1 MKILLSIVL
10 CITIAGCAYKPPV
23 VERHNSLPM
32 LIESL
37 ATAEIE
43 YSYNNNELLLDCKD
57 KECSDVIQKLNKI
70 KRDDAIK
77 QAYISF
83 N

>member
-32 LIESL
+32 LIEAL

-43 YSYNNNELLLDCKD
+43 YSDNNNELLLDCKD

-70 KRDDAIK
+70 KRDNAIK

>member
-1 MKILLSIVL
+1 MKILISIVL
-10 CITIAGCAYKPPV
+10 CIVIAGCVNTHPV
-23 VERHNSLPM
+23 VSKHNSLSM
-32 LIESL
+32 LIEAL

>member
-1 MKILLSIVL
+1 
-10 CITIAGCAYKPPV
+10 
-23 VERHNSLPM
+23 M
-32 LIESL
+32 LIEAL

>member
-23 VERHNSLPM
+23 VEKHNSLPM
-32 LIESL
+32 LIEAL
-37 ATAEIE
+37 ASAEID
-43 YSYNNNELLLDCKD
+43 YSKNNNEILLYCKD
-57 KECSDVIQKLNKI
+57 KKCFDELQRLNKI
-70 KRDDAIK
+70 ERDIAIN
-77 QAYISF
+77 QAYLSI

>member
-23 VERHNSLPM
+23 VEKHNSLPM
-32 LIESL
+32 LIEAL